1 MCHDDELTNQINTQE
16 RIITEWTL
24 IQAELSTFSFP
35 QVGSI
40 SHFSKDNNS
49 EPTIGPLAFAPAEHF
64 PSSGPFP
71 TSEQYFTA
79 LASARYTTTRNKLSS
94 SDGLS
99 ESDRFSVLGT
109 FVFCDIVSSTDL
121 FKDKELSFPL
131 NHMDMGTQ
139 NILVDDEF
147 NFLAIIDWE
156 FAQTAPVQ
164 VNHFPS
170 AQS

>member
-1 MCHDDELTNQINTQE
+1 
-16 RIITEWTL
+16 
-24 IQAELSTFSFP
+24 
-35 QVGSI
+35 
-40 SHFSKDNNS
+40 
-49 EPTIGPLAFAPAEHF
+49 
-64 PSSGPFP
+64 
-71 TSEQYFTA
+71 
-79 LASARYTTTRNKLSS
+79 
-94 SDGLS
+94 
-99 ESDRFSVLGT
+99 VLGT

-170 AQS
+170 AQPQAIIFLSRFADVRDTTV